1 MDYANN
7 TNVEFIVDPKILFR
21 GWLIYSYLH
30 ISWSSDCQ
38 ESVQIVFFDNIMT
51 WSYCLHRRYSMSR
64 QKNSILLNEHALNH
78 EPVPLIVSNTSM
90 YIYADD
96 TTEVIAGYNVI
107 EEDPLETSAS
117 GQQIT
122 EWRWTLICNKPL
134 EVGGG
139 GGGGGGNGNKRGRG
153 GRWNGER
160 ED

>member
-1 MDYANN
+1 
-7 TNVEFIVDPKILFR
+7 
-21 GWLIYSYLH
+21 
-30 ISWSSDCQ
+30 
-38 ESVQIVFFDNIMT
+38 
-51 WSYCLHRRYSMSR
+51 
-64 QKNSILLNEHALNH
+64 
-78 EPVPLIVSNTSM
+78 M

-122 EWRWTLICNKPL
+122 EWRWTRICNKPL

-139 GGGGGGNGNKRGRG
+139 GEEGVTEKIRRL
-153 GRWNGER
+153 